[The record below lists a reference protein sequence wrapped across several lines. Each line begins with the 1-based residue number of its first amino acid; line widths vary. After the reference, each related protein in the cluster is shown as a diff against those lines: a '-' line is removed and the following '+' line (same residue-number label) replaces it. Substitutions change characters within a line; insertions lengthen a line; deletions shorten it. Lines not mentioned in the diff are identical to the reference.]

1 MECRIFAA
9 TKAKQKVLEF
19 AYMRTELNYIVSRWI
34 NDSRPI
40 KAYFLYCNDVLVT
53 IALLRKCDMDPYAEY
68 KNPYMIDHL
77 YTVPEH
83 RRTGMALYVLN
94 HIKQHDTTIAIT
106 EENVFEKAGFHRTK
120 NMNVVI
126 YRYP

>member
-1 MECRIFAA
+1 MECRIFTAG
-9 TKAKQKVLEF
+9 KAKQKALEF
-19 AYMRTELNYIVSRWI
+19 AYTHPELNYIVFKWY
-34 NDSRPI
+34 NDSRPV
-40 KAYFLYCNDVLVT
+40 KAYFLYCNDVLMT
-53 IALLRKCDMDPYAEY
+53 IALLRKCDVDPYAEY
-68 KNPYMIDHL
+68 KNPYMMDYM

-106 EENVFEKAGFHRTK
+106 EENVFEKAGFHKTK